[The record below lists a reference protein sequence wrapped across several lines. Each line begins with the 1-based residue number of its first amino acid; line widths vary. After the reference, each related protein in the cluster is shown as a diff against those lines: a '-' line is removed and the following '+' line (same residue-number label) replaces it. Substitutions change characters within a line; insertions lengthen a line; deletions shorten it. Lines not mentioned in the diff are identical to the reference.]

1 MAGAVSARGSVPRL
15 FEEGHFCSC
24 GTACH
29 KGSTPAQ
36 PSRVTPYSQGVKANV
51 VFFQKGPPTE
61 NVWIFDGR
69 ANVPGVTKKSRP
81 LTAQHFVEFE
91 SCYGIDPNGRSKR
104 TDQGETGRFRKFH
117 ISEVKERGYKLDI
130 TWLKD
135 DSLEDADDLPEPEV
149 LAAEAITELE
159 AAVDGLREILA
170 MIEANGSDTRLD
182 TIPAILKRF
191 RMSVLAAASEGRI
204 VGLGPDEL
212 GASCKFG
219 DVLREMRN
227 GISRKPGFEPPGI
240 PILRISAVRTGTV
253 ELSDVRYLSEP
264 TDKERQFSL
273 ENGDLLFTRYNGNLD
288 LVGVCGVV
296 RGLLD
301 GQSVLYPDKLIRV
314 RVSDSVLPE
323 WVEIF
328 LSAPGSREMIMSQS
342 KSSAGQNGIS
352 GTDIKLLP
360 FIVPSIEIQTKIVK
374 RVRVMFE
381 QADAIEARYRKAQA
395 FTDKLMPSVLAKAFR
410 GELVEQGAEEIQH
423 G

>member
-1 MAGAVSARGSVPRL
+1 MTWPIYRL
-15 FEEGHFCSC
+15 GEVIESYQSGFAC
-24 GTACH
+24 GD
-29 KGSTPAQ
+29 KGVADGFKHL
-36 PSRVTPYSQGVKANV
+36 RMNNIHA
-51 VFFQKGPPTE
+51 
-61 NVWIFDGR
+61 DGR
-69 ANVPGVTKKSRP
+69 IDLSLVRTVPPELATARYRLEPDDVLVCTTNSGKLVGKSALFGVAGDYAFSNHLTRLRVRRDIADPAFVQKQLWFKWVHGEIEP
-81 LTAQHFVEFE
+81 LCKHWVNQSTL
-91 SCYGIDPNGRSKR
+91 P
-104 TDQGETGRFRKFH
+104 
-117 ISEVKERGYKLDI
+117 KEELLD
-130 TWLKD
+130 LD
-135 DSLEDADDLPEPEV
+135 VALPSLEEQRLISKTLDHVAVRLDD
-149 LAAEAITELE
+149 T
-159 AAVDGLREILA
+159 R
-170 MIEANGSDTRLD
+170 TRLD